1 MVIGDNTANCRL
13 TLWET
18 DVNKLKENCSY
29 KLSGMMVREF
39 KGKKY
44 LSTAKENCT
53 MEEICDVG
61 DVYQDSGDEGLC
73 EDSNEMSNIRVAAVV
88 QLDKYY
94 ACLKCTA
101 KVVANEDPEVGCC
114 VKCFTMQS
122 IDMCKQELCAQL
134 LLKEGTTICSYKA
147 FGKVIIDIAERAAD
161 EITPVVLL
169 KARPFN
175 MLQSGGIIQRINRA
189 V

>member
-1 MVIGDNTANCRL
+1 MIIGDNTANCRL

-29 KLSGMMVREF
+29 KLSDMMVREF
-39 KGKKY
+39 KGKRY
-44 LSTAKENCT
+44 LSMAKENCT

-61 DVYQDSGDEGLC
+61 DVYENNDEELC
-73 EDSNEMSNIRVAAVV
+73 KDSNEMSNIRVAAVV

-101 KVVANEDPEVGCC
+101 KVVANEDPEVGSC
-114 VKCFTMQS
+114 VKCFTKQS

-147 FGKVIIDIAERAAD
+147 FGKVVTDIAERAAD
-161 EITPVVLL
+161 EITPLVLL
-169 KARPFN
+169 KARSFN
-175 MLQSGGIIQRINRA
+175 MLQSGGIIQHINRA
-189 V
+189 I